1 MEGIRTMGVSNAMDI
16 LEQIKNAAR
25 EIGNKEIEELAD
37 QAAIL
42 VDGAN
47 EMLTGR
53 RECGGKPSPLP
64 R

>member
-1 MEGIRTMGVSNAMDI
+1 MGVSNAMDI